1 LIPCAIDQD
10 PYFRLCRD
18 VAQRLKYQKP
28 SLIHSQF
35 FPALG
40 GPGSKMS
47 ASINSS
53 AIFMSDTASQ
63 IKNKIN
69 KYAFSGGQETAEQH
83 RRLGG
88 NPDVDV
94 PFQFLSFLLDDDEEL
109 EKLRATYKSGELL
122 TGEMKKR
129 CIAVLQ
135 EYVGGFQARRKQVT
149 DKIVDEF
156 MDCKR
161 PLVWSQ
167 GRKKEDKQEQEKK
180 EDVEVRN

>member
-1 LIPCAIDQD
+1 
-10 PYFRLCRD
+10 
-18 VAQRLKYQKP
+18 
-28 SLIHSQF
+28 
-35 FPALG
+35 
-40 GPGSKMS
+40 
-47 ASINSS
+47 
-53 AIFMSDTASQ
+53 MSDTANQ

-109 EKLRATYKSGELL
+109 EKLRTTYKSGELL

-135 EYVGGFQARRKQVT
+135 EYVGSFQARRKQVT
-149 DKIVDEF
+149 DKTIDEF

-167 GRKKEDKQEQEKK
+167 GRKEDKQGQEKK